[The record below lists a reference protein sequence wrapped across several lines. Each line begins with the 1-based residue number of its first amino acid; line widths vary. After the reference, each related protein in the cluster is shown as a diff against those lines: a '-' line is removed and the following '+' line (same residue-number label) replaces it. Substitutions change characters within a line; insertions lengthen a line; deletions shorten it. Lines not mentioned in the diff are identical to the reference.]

1 MRQTDESSE
10 IMSYWMNALIL
21 QSLSDIS
28 WDFFLHLCHQI
39 TLTIVIWRLECW
51 ESNCTQKNHYGES
64 FTWLLFCPTN
74 IGGDFYPT
82 PIVLMINGKS
92 YRSYRLHHS
101 LLVAFT
107 WQKLTANDILLY
119 FDWFSK
125 SIWFF
130 FHLFICYH
138 SASVWWWR
146 WFSLEIFVCWHQHY
160 SSYSIIQLFCL
171 PMCTTWVWAC
181 VYG

>member
-1 MRQTDESSE
+1 MAKVLRG
-10 IMSYWMNALIL
+10 
-21 QSLSDIS
+21 
-28 WDFFLHLCHQI
+28 FF
-39 TLTIVIWRLECW
+39 
-51 ESNCTQKNHYGES
+51 
-64 FTWLLFCPTN
+64 FCPTN

-171 PMCTTWVWAC
+171 PMCTTWVWVC
-181 VYG
+181 VCVCMGKRDNNIGLGQITFDQITSWQIER